1 MFNPFDS
8 TNGMYVNLLKRT
20 FQSLKASTADE
31 QITEIAQSAYENFI
45 KSENIV
51 LARVEKKRLFDQA
64 FILLLEDMLSNL
76 KKGQKS

>member
-8 TNGMYVNLLKRT
+8 TGGTYFNLLKRT
-20 FQSLKASTADE
+20 FQSLKTSAADE
-31 QITEIAQSAYENFI
+31 QITEIARGACESYIE
-45 KSENIV
+45 SENIV
-51 LARVEKKRLFDQA
+51 LARAERERLFNQA